1 MRRRRLPWLAA
12 LGFLA
17 LAAGCSVPDAGS
29 IQDLRSAL
37 EREGWTE
44 VSASGAHYRIGP
56 GGVSRQVVGIRASR
70 RTELGTLVLALGRF
84 EARLSWL
91 DILKGG
97 RPRRVTMTG
106 AGLVLDASGELPL
119 DLSLPDWPAATGHA
133 FFDVLTGMQGVS
145 PALPL
150 EVEIDGQA
158 GKRSRTVNFSLRWQ
172 DGKGSLRLFR
182 DRDELL
188 WTFTRQPSDGDGW
201 LLAVKPDLGGPVG
214 PVRISGSGISLEGPA
229 DLSLLFSFFVPDWTL
244 KAGAGT
250 RVSVDGAKRR
260 LVLKDWELFS
270 ENSVGLS
277 GSLDLSL
284 SPEES
289 TCELLLGPEPVRWK
303 LSGGKL
309 SSVELGSSFRWPSPD
324 GLPGV
329 IDLNRLVGLKWAGF
343 PVDFSELRFTDLA
356 LSGPDRFGFQGPSKG
371 PSASLETGDGYWDFR
386 LDRATVKEP
395 GKMIPVLYRFR
406 HSELS
411 LGLRFDL
418 KTGKLSARTA
428 FTKIGRPLLEFVAP
442 EVTALGITSFAGGR
456 KFPLL
461 ESEVRSMRLE
471 LDMEKDRLDRRLWLD
486 AGTVRV
492 EPVPDGRLGLWLGAG
507 SSSRPPDGE
516 LVIRGG
522 FFSPK
527 PDFADFESRRRVLEK
542 LSLALK

>member
-12 LGFLA
+12 LGVLA
-17 LAAGCSVPDAGS
+17 LVAGCSVPDTGS
-29 IQDLRSAL
+29 VQELRAAL

-44 VSASGAHYRIGP
+44 VSASGAGYRIGLA
-56 GGVSRQVVGIRASR
+56 GVSRQVAGIRASR
-70 RTELGTLVLALGRF
+70 RTELGTLILALGRF

-106 AGLVLDASGELPL
+106 AGLVLDPSGELPL
-119 DLSLPDWPAATGHA
+119 DLSLPDWPAATGRA
-133 FFDVLTGMQGVS
+133 LFDALTGLQGVS
-145 PALPL
+145 PSLPL
-150 EVEIDGQA
+150 VVEIDGQA

-172 DGKGSLRLFR
+172 EGKGSLRLFR
-182 DRDELL
+182 NQNELL
-188 WTFTRQPSDGDGW
+188 WMFTRQPSGGEGW
-201 LLAVKPDLGGPVG
+201 LMAVQPDLGGPVG
-214 PVRISGSGISLEGPA
+214 PVRISGSGIFLEGPA
-229 DLSLLFSFFVPDWTL
+229 DLSLMFSFFMPDWTL

-250 RVSVDGAKRR
+250 SILVEDSKRR
-260 LVLKDWELFS
+260 LVLKDWELSS
-270 ENSVGLS
+270 ENSASLK
-277 GSLDLSL
+277 GSLDLSI

-289 TCELLLGPEPVRWK
+289 KGELLVGPEPVRWIF
-303 LSGGKL
+303 SGGKL

-324 GLPGV
+324 GSPGV
-329 IDLNRLVGLKWAGF
+329 IDLSRLIGLKWAGV
-343 PVDFSELRFTDLA
+343 PVNFSELRFADLDV
-356 LSGPDRFGFQGPSKG
+356 SEPDRFGFQGPAKG

-406 HSELS
+406 HSEFS
-411 LGLRFDL
+411 LGVRFDR

-428 FTKIGRPLLEFVAP
+428 FGKIGRPLLEFVAP
-442 EVTALGITSFAGGR
+442 EVTALGITSFTGGR

-516 LVIRGG
+516 LVIRGE